1 MESTNLLFLKT
12 KEKGNELLHL
22 GPWISISSH
31 RGSLAGFETGEAAG
45 GRIPA
50 PRVDGGEGKQGE

>member
-1 MESTNLLFLKT
+1 MEFTSLLFLKT

-31 RGSLAGFETGEAAG
+31 GSPLAEGTEQGGAVLGF
-45 GRIPA
+45 PA
-50 PRVDGGEGKQGE
+50 SRLAGGEG